1 MRRVMIIEFL
11 KISAVI
17 KVLVNSIIVVEHILK
32 FIEMILKCENNFKIS
47 EFYRSRTFQKN

>member
-1 MRRVMIIEFL
+1 MIIEFL